1 MIRIKTILD
10 SYKIVGPK
18 LLLKEAIRR
27 IFGIRYSYNGIVVN
41 DLRTFRII
49 KNAMKNGYVIT
60 SIDGNCVL
68 ITDYGKLVVPKQ
80 KCSLFSIS
88 AVENFSR
95 LYGRL
100 NAKSRIV
107 LDVGGYIG
115 DTALYFLNNGARL
128 VIVYE
133 PVKDLFKL
141 LLNNIELNNVSERV
155 VAINAGVWIKDGTI
169 VLPAEESYIKT
180 VSWQSVIKNVSQ
192 YGNNIVAKIDCE
204 GCEYGLIGV
213 SCKDLMILDEYIIE
227 IHGKS
232 GPLVMKFTDCGFEAE
247 KVETINA
254 CTSIWYFKSN
264 VTRS

>member
-1 MIRIKTILD
+1 MVRMKVILD
-10 SYKIVGPK
+10 SYRLVGPK
-18 LLLKEAIRR
+18 LFIREVIRR
-27 IFGIRYSYNGIVVN
+27 IFGIKYTYRGIIVDN
-41 DLRTFRII
+41 TQTFRII
-49 KNAMKNGYVIT
+49 RAAKKNGYIL
-60 SIDGNCVL
+60 SSDDGNCVL
-68 ITDYGKLVVPKQ
+68 NTDYGKLLVPKE
-80 KCSLFSIS
+80 KCDLFIIP
-88 AVENFSR
+88 AVENYNK

-100 NAKSRIV
+100 NVKSRIV

-128 VIVYE
+128 VVVYE

-141 LLNNIELNNVSERV
+141 LLNNIELNHVSERV
-155 VAINAGVWIKDGTI
+155 VTINAGVWIKDGTI

-180 VSWQSVIKNVSQ
+180 VSWQSVIKNISQ

-213 SCKDLMILDEYIIE
+213 SCKDLRILDEYIIE
-227 IHGKS
+227 IHGKTD
-232 GPLVMKFTDCGFEAE
+232 PLVMKFADCGFATE
-247 KVETINA
+247 KVETLNS